1 MSQQLLD
8 SFRNALIAAQCSG
21 EPALRRLAL
30 RRFDLAWQS
39 IAASGDVEQPVMHE
53 RLYAMLPSD
62 WPLWIERYRPR
73 AQRTALSPNA
83 A

>member
-1 MSQQLLD
+1 MSQHPLD

-30 RRFDLAWQS
+30 RRFDLAWRS
-39 IAASGDVEQPVMHE
+39 IAAGTEAEQSVLHE

-62 WPLWIERYRPR
+62 WPLWIERYRPCAAR
-73 AQRTALSPNA
+73 AGLSSSA